1 MVFNKNLCEH
11 SYYRTNQKVRE
22 LKLEPF
28 KSSISN
34 KMLIENIID
43 YIYLKEFR
51 LRTRTTIRLLR
62 QTSICVKNGSNVYM
76 I

>member
-1 MVFNKNLCEH
+1 VNTNITGPTNK
-11 SYYRTNQKVRE
+11 KVRE

-43 YIYLKEFR
+43 YIYLKEFQIKDANNH
-51 LRTRTTIRLLR
+51 TIVASNEYL
-62 QTSICVKNGSNVYM
+62 CKKCGSNVYM